1 MNQKGHCHLWL
12 RPTFG
17 HGDEPGSGGQR
28 AADTQCQYKSAVP
41 GKEGTMPLQL
51 KMRASKFHQDRDT
64 LRFLAHGLTKL
75 LFVAPLVVDRATGT
89 IVARATIENPGS

>member
-1 MNQKGHCHLWL
+1 
-12 RPTFG
+12 
-17 HGDEPGSGGQR
+17 
-28 AADTQCQYKSAVP
+28 
-41 GKEGTMPLQL
+41 MPLQL
-51 KMRASKFHQDRDT
+51 KMRASKFHQDRDP